1 MFFDETCASY
11 WQLMAI
17 YCMISWAQH
26 VLRNCEAC
34 GQWPRALVPHMFHH
48 VPFLHWMYGYETDM
62 KWIWNGY
69 EWYWYLLNLLVAW
82 HFQGSQF
89 AEYFCPKCNFWDDVR
104 DQDQV
109 VTWNVWERPWNEWER
124 PCWNVETTYYHV
136 FAYFVLHMLHCMLLC
151 WSRLI

>member
-1 MFFDETCASY
+1 MFFDETCANY

-34 GQWPRALVPHMFHH
+34 GQWPRASVPHMFHH

-82 HFQGSQF
+82 HFHAARLSICWVFLPKVQLLGWCQRPRSSRHLKRMR
-89 AEYFCPKCNFWDDVR
+89 AALKRMRAALLKCWDNILPCVRVFC
-104 DQDQV
+104 
-109 VTWNVWERPWNEWER
+109 
-124 PCWNVETTYYHV
+124 TTYVTLYV
-136 FAYFVLHMLHCMLLC
+136 T
-151 WSRLI
+151 RLI